1 MNRLVIIPTAP
12 ETDHFLGALVEQ
24 SYQPQAASTGKLATT
39 HFPALKITVAQGGLG
54 KTQFA
59 VHTQHLIE
67 AAPWDWVICAGAA
80 GALTDNLAVGD
91 VVIATETVEHDIR
104 NRFGKP
110 LLPRF
115 GSAEAILEHCRQ
127 TLPATQAYKVHFGA
141 IASGDEDVVG
151 VDRRE
156 AIYRQTGALA
166 VAWEGAGGARACRFS
181 HVPYLEV
188 RGVSDRADGKAAA
201 DFTENL
207 PLVMRHVAA
216 VILSW
221 VRVQEPQR

>member
-1 MNRLVIIPTAP
+1 MNRLIVIPTAP
-12 ETDHFLGALVEQ
+12 ETDHFLEALAEQ
-24 SYQPQAASTGKLATT
+24 GYQAHAAAAGRLATT
-39 HFPALKITVAQGGLG
+39 YFPALDITVAQGGLG

-80 GALTDNLAVGD
+80 GALTDSLAVGD

-115 GSAEAILEHCRQ
+115 GSAETILEHCRQ
-127 TLPATQAYKVHFGA
+127 TLPATQTYKVHFGA
-141 IASGDEDVVG
+141 IASGDEDVVEL
-151 VDRRE
+151 VRRE

-181 HVPYLEV
+181 NIPYLEV

-201 DFTENL
+201 DFLENL
-207 PLVMRHVAA
+207 PVVMSHVAE
-216 VILSW
+216 VIVSW
-221 VRVQEPQR
+221 MRAQEPQR